1 MPKSLI
7 VVESPTKVKTISKFL
22 GRDFVIKASSG
33 HVRDLPQKD
42 LAVDIE
48 NGFKPKYVAIK
59 DKQKYVK
66 QIKDAAK
73 KVDNILIA
81 TDPDRE
87 GEAICWHLAHELR
100 SVKKPISR
108 ITFNEITK
116 NAVLNAIEH
125 PGEIN
130 QDLVDSQ
137 QARRVMDRLVGYQ
150 ISPILG
156 RTIKWGLSAGRVQS
170 VAVRLICE
178 REAEIAAFVAEEY
191 WSITAN
197 LKGENTDPFEA
208 KLLQIDKKK
217 AKVENE
223 EQAKGIVKEAGGEQ
237 FTIEK
242 IDRKERR
249 RRPVPPFTT
258 SKLQQEASRKLR
270 FTVKR
275 TMDVAQDLYTG
286 KVELGTEGSVGLIT
300 YMRTDSTRVAKEAL
314 DSVRGFISEKY
325 GSDYLPA
332 KAVNYRSKKG
342 AQDAHEAV
350 RPTFVEKTPESIRSY
365 LSKDQH
371 ALYGLI
377 WRRFIASQM
386 KPAILDV
393 TTVDINAGRYT
404 FRVSGSIIKFKGFMS
419 VYMEGKDD
427 SAEEDKEIILP
438 DLTEG
443 QILQLLG
450 ITPEQHF
457 TKPPPRYSEAT
468 LVKVLEENGIGRPS
482 TYASIISTIQSRDYV
497 RLERRRFVATEVGL
511 LVNNVLLK
519 SFPNILDVK
528 FTAKMEADLDDVE
541 DGKRK
546 WVQVLEE
553 FYGPFSESLKTAPEK
568 IIAAKKDMEEVTDEI
583 CELCGKNMVIK
594 WGKFGKFLSCPG
606 YPDCKNTK
614 ELDQNG
620 EIVEEPEATEEVCDK
635 CGSPM
640 AIKTGRYGK
649 FLACTAYPE
658 CKNTKQIGKE
668 NVPDEPTDEICEKCE
683 SPMVIKTGRYGRFLA
698 CEKYPKC
705 KTSRPLSIGI
715 DCPKPDCDGYLSE
728 RQGRRGAFYGCS
740 NYPECKFVLW
750 NKPVIK
756 KCPDCGAAFL
766 VEKKSKAKG
775 EYLACADK
783 ECGYS
788 EDGSEQNVDDAD
800 QAV

>member
-22 GRDFVIKASSG
+22 GRDFTVRASMG
-33 HVRDLPQKD
+33 HVRDLPEKD
-42 LAVDIE
+42 LSVDIE
-48 NGFKPKYVAIK
+48 NGFKPKYVTIK
-59 DKQKYVK
+59 GKQKVVK
-66 QIKDAAK
+66 QIKDAAQ

-87 GEAICWHLAHELR
+87 GEAICWHLAHELK
-100 SVKKPISR
+100 SAKKPINR
-108 ITFNEITK
+108 ITFNEITQS
-116 NAVLNAIEH
+116 AVQNAIRH
-125 PGEIN
+125 PGEID

-178 REAEIAAFVAEEY
+178 REAEIEAFVAEEY
-191 WSITAN
+191 WSITAK

-223 EQAKGIVKEAGGEQ
+223 DQAKGIVEEAGGEQ
-237 FTIEK
+237 FTVEK
-242 IDRKERR
+242 VDRKERK
-249 RRPVPPFTT
+249 RRPVPPFIT

-270 FTVKR
+270 FTARK
-275 TMDVAQDLYTG
+275 TMSVAQQLYEG
-286 KVELGTEGSVGLIT
+286 VEMGTEGGVGLIT

-314 DSVRGFISEKY
+314 DSVRGYIGEKY

-332 KAVNYRSKKG
+332 KPINYKSKKG

-350 RPTFVEKTPESIRSY
+350 RPTYVEKTPENIRQY
-365 LSKDQH
+365 LSKDQY

-377 WRRFIASQM
+377 WRRFVASQM

-393 TTVDINAGRYT
+393 TTVDISAGRYT
-404 FRVSGSIIKFKGFMS
+404 FRVSGSIIKFRGFMS

-427 SAEEDKEIILP
+427 SEADEDKETILP
-438 DLTEG
+438 ELTEG

-457 TKPPPRYSEAT
+457 TQPPPRYSEAT

-482 TYASIISTIQSRDYV
+482 TYVSIISTIQGRDYV
-497 RLERRRFVATEVGL
+497 RKERGRFVATEVGR

-519 SFPNILDVK
+519 SFPTILDVE
-528 FTAKMEADLDDVE
+528 FTAKMETELDDVE

-546 WVQVLEE
+546 WGQVLEE
-553 FYGPFSESLKTAPEK
+553 FYGPFSESLKKAPEK
-568 IIAAKKDMEEVTDEI
+568 IRAAKKDMEEVTDEV

-606 YPDCKNTK
+606 YPECKNTK

-620 EIVEEPEATEEVCDK
+620 EVAEEPEDTEEVCEK

-668 NVPDEPTDEICEKCE
+668 NVPDEPTDEVCEKCG

-698 CEKYPKC
+698 CEKYPEC
-705 KTSRPLSIGI
+705 KTSKPLSIGI
-715 DCPKPDCDGYLSE
+715 DCPQPDCDGYLTE
-728 RQGRRGAFYGCS
+728 KQGRRGAFYGCS

-750 NKPVIK
+750 NKPITK
-756 KCPDCGAAFL
+756 KCPECGAPFL
-766 VEKKSKAKG
+766 VEKSSKAKG

-788 EDGSEQNVDDAD
+788 EAGK
-800 QAV
+800 